1 MLFVNKRGVVL
12 LVIMGVILVVSMFA
26 AAVLTIM
33 SSQARLGI
41 YQTNKIKA
49 YYVGMAALHYAHTMM
64 RLGKDPAT
72 GSPFSV
78 WPGDPSGNPLPEGIK
93 SLTIRV
99 REPATP
105 QSWNVGTKQIDI
117 EVKYSS

>member
-1 MLFVNKRGVVL
+1 MLFVNKKGVVL
-12 LVIMGVILVVSMFA
+12 LMVLGITLVVSMFA
-26 AAVLTIM
+26 AAALTIM

-49 YYVGMAALHYAHTMM
+49 YYVGMAAVHYAHTMM
-64 RLGKDPAT
+64 RLGKDPTT

-78 WPGDPSGNPLPEGIK
+78 WPGDPSGTPLPKGIK
-93 SLTIRV
+93 SLTISV
-99 REPATP
+99 KEPVTP
-105 QSWNVGTKQIDI
+105 QPWNAGTKQIDI